1 MGSWN
6 FEVYDEETDDGHV
19 IESVKVIGRMY
30 HIVFLLINVVIL
42 LNLVIAILGNTY
54 GMYEPIQNG
63 LFYNV
68 LIHVFPLYD
77 WDNEYGYIVCA

>member
-42 LNLVIAILGNTY
+42 LNLVIAILNNVFRTY
-54 GMYEPIQNG
+54 DSI
-63 LFYNV
+63 
-68 LIHVFPLYD
+68 
-77 WDNEYGYIVCA
+77 